1 MSHAEPRIGIVVV
14 AYNAAK
20 TLLSTLDRIPA
31 DFRSK
36 ISEIIVSDDASCD
49 DTFELGNRWAA
60 RPDSPKTHVIRHTKN
75 LGYGGN
81 QKAAYSL
88 AIAHGLDIVV
98 LLHGDGQYAPESL
111 PEMVAPFADN
121 TPAAVFGSRMM
132 HRSSAKEGGMP
143 LYKRLGNRTLTK
155 FENWVLGSHLT
166 EFHSGYRAYTT
177 QILREIPFNANS
189 DGFDFDTQII
199 AQIMHAGGEIVEIPI
214 PTYYGDEI
222 CYVNGMKYARD
233 VVKDVLE
240 YKLAVRGFGTAAWV
254 PKPVE
259 YDFKEAAGS
268 SHAVILQMLA
278 SHPRSKVLDVG
289 CSGGLLAERMRAA
302 GHYVVGVDTSEI
314 VGVRGRT
321 DEFHL
326 ADLNR
331 GLPPGLD
338 SDFDVII
345 AGDIIEHLVNPR
357 EALDQMRRHL
367 RPGGELFVSVPNFG
381 HWYPRGRVLV
391 GAFGYDRRGILDE
404 THLHFFTRATLRRL
418 VRAAEFDVLEE
429 RATGLPLAASGGGAT
444 SVIRRLDERLVRLT
458 PTLFGYQHILRL
470 TPHAQDVVRLEEVNP
485 HVSPERQGHVSL
497 I

>member
-1 MSHAEPRIGIVVV
+1 M
-14 AYNAAK
+14 
-20 TLLSTLDRIPA
+20 
-31 DFRSK
+31 
-36 ISEIIVSDDASCD
+36 SDDASCD

-331 GLPPGLD
+331 GLPPGFD

-345 AGDIIEHLVNPR
+345 AGDIIEHFISIRGRRWIRCAGTCARAANSSSPSPISATGTPGAVFRRRLRLRPSRDPR
-357 EALDQMRRHL
+357 RDPPALLHPGDPADASSAQPRSTSSKQRRH
-367 RPGGELFVSVPNFG
+367 
-381 HWYPRGRVLV
+381 
-391 GAFGYDRRGILDE
+391 
-404 THLHFFTRATLRRL
+404 
-418 VRAAEFDVLEE
+418 RAAPRD
-429 RATGLPLAASGGGAT
+429 
-444 SVIRRLDERLVRLT
+444 
-458 PTLFGYQHILRL
+458 
-470 TPHAQDVVRLEEVNP
+470 
-485 HVSPERQGHVSL
+485 
-497 I
+497 